1 MAKKKKNKKSSPPTV
16 KSILKELDEAMH
28 KGLGKKGLSGGA
40 KAYWT
45 DLYTQSV
52 TARLEND
59 GDWEAEKKRVLK
71 AAKKLGAVAR
81 VLTDGKNVSKA
92 VAELAA
98 DAISKYPGCPGLG
111 EGGWCPQEA
120 D

>member
-1 MAKKKKNKKSSPPTV
+1 MAKKKHKKTTPPTV

-40 KAYWT
+40 KTYWT

-52 TARLEND
+52 TDRLAKG

-92 VAELAA
+92 IAELAA
-98 DAISKYPGCPGLG
+98 DAVSKYPGCPGAG

-120 D
+120 